1 MKKYLKIAGLSL
13 AGLVLLLSLSAVIYC
28 ASAGAT
34 NFEEGKA
41 AVSALFGFA
50 ENDLQYRKSYSVSDR
65 KAASKRNEVVATVGG
80 VDLNNGQLQ
89 VAYWMNVYDFL
100 NNYGQNAIQ
109 SGLDYTKPLDKQ
121 NYPGSSLTW
130 QQYLLADTL
139 DRWHSYQAMALLAR
153 DKGIKLAETFQKGLA
168 EMRENMTQTAKENGY
183 ESLEAMIQ
191 SDMGPGCTFDD
202 YYAYMETYYL
212 GYMYYTDSHTKLN
225 VSEEQV
231 EAYFKKH
238 ESELAESKI
247 TKNSGDLVDIRQILI
262 QPKDGKANE
271 NDEMIFPEAAWDEAL
286 VRAEAIL
293 ADWEAGEKTE
303 DSFVELAVEFSDTGT
318 AASDG
323 GMIEDIFAG
332 YLTEELDK
340 WCFEEGRKV
349 GDCEIVKTMYGY
361 HVVYF
366 VEAEPEW
373 HRVCVE
379 GVVSE
384 LAANIMEYAKE
395 QYPATIDYKKI
406 VLGKVDLNEK

>member
-41 AVSALFGFA
+41 AISALFGFGK
-50 ENDLQYRKSYSVSDR
+50 NDLHYRKSYSVSDR

-153 DKGIKLAETFQKGLA
+153 DKGIKLADTFQKGLA
-168 EMRENMTQTAKENGY
+168 EMRENMTKTAKENGY

-247 TKNSGDLVDIRQILI
+247 TKNSGDLVEIRQILI

-271 NDEMIFPEAAWDEAL
+271 NDEMIFPEASWDEAL
-286 VRAEAIL
+286 ARAKAIL

-303 DSFVELAVEFSDTGT
+303 DTFIELAVEFSDTGT

-323 GMIEDIFAG
+323 GLIEDIFEG

-340 WCFEEGRKV
+340 WCFEEGRKA

-384 LAANIMEYAKE
+384 LAANIMENAKE

-406 VLGKVDLNEK
+406 VLGKVDLNKK

>member
-323 GMIEDIFAG
+323 GMIEDIFEG